1 MNCQLKSFCKYL
13 LVKCYNSHTQ
23 RILVGAQ
30 HLDVDIDI
38 KAGGE
43 TSGIVEYDYLD
54 YAESDYA
61 EVSVSEDYIDV
72 DVKVVAK
79 SEYSEFVEAIPPR
92 PIVFEVENSLPSI
105 ICYYSSVPI
114 CPCL

>member
-1 MNCQLKSFCKYL
+1 M
-13 LVKCYNSHTQ
+13 
-23 RILVGAQ
+23 GAQ
-30 HLDVDIDI
+30 YLDVDIDI
-38 KAGGE
+38 EAGGE
-43 TSGIVEYDYLD
+43 TSSTDGVVEYDYLD

-92 PIVFEVENSLPSI
+92 PIVFEVENSLTSI
-105 ICYYSSVPI
+105 TCHNSLVPI
-114 CPCL
+114 WPCL